1 MENITKIL
9 KDWDKVLAKAKDRN
23 PALHFILG
31 TATPISVDE
40 STITLLFKWRMQQEQ
55 LLKLEYRDL
64 IESILEKVYGIKYR
78 IEAIRTEEKTF
89 NFSGIVDNHPLRIII
104 FKNAINLLISGFV
117 SNPANDIGIV
127 TDVLRKV
134 ASDYEE
140 EMEDLEKENNLKL

>member
-1 MENITKIL
+1 M
-9 KDWDKVLAKAKDRN
+9 
-23 PALHFILG
+23 
-31 TATPISVDE
+31 
-40 STITLLFKWRMQQEQ
+40 
-55 LLKLEYRDL
+55 
-64 IESILEKVYGIKYR
+64 
-78 IEAIRTEEKTF
+78 
-89 NFSGIVDNHPLRIII
+89 